1 MRLDPTRSLEAFE
14 IKSILGS
21 SLSTLFKFR
30 PTSLYPIEDMAKFEP
45 GTSQIENG
53 DMAHTRSGWLQWASM
68 DR

>member
-14 IKSILGS
+14 IKLILGS

-30 PTSLYPIEDMAKFEP
+30 PTSLDPIEDTAKLEP
-45 GTSQIENG
+45 GTSQIENVH
-53 DMAHTRSGWLQWASM
+53 MAHTRSGWLQWGSI